1 MSRRLTK
8 REKRELNNVAKRHW
22 KAILVILLL
31 LVVLFVV
38 AYYMGWIDLLIAKFR
53 PDDNDDEV
61 VLSTAG
67 GYETTVTQFDDLKVT
82 FLDVGQADCIIVQL
96 PDGKN
101 MIIDS
106 GDFNSDQDVIEAFTT
121 ANEIDTFHYLLLTHQ
136 DRDHVGNMDWVLENY
151 KVNFIFRPNNY
162 SSHSMASSLP
172 AEFNPVITDEDA
184 YVSTSAAYAEF
195 MVAAYNE
202 GCTVELFNKDSD
214 FTNTMILGDE
224 KKTYSF
230 DFLTPTAT
238 REQVKY
244 ENPNDYSPIFVLEYA
259 GRTIMFNGDAEEEAL
274 EEYLTNYS
282 GNYKN
287 IDVLKVGHHGSLN
300 ATSSAF
306 LNAVDPE
313 IAVIQ
318 CGLGNDYGHPHQQVL
333 DMFTNYGNVELYR
346 TDTNG
351 TITLSVSA
359 SGEMDTTLTRTD
371 LTYNYT
377 CGDEMPETLQSV
389 RGFEEM
395 DGQMAVV
402 RILRDCAF
410 VERKVVL

>member
-1 MSRRLTK
+1 MARRLTK
-8 REKRELNNVAKRHW
+8 RQKRELNKVVKNHW

-31 LVVLFVV
+31 LVFFCVV

-53 PDDNDDEV
+53 PADDDDDI

-67 GYETTVTQFDDLKVT
+67 GYETEVTEFGNLKVA
-82 FLDVGQADCIIVQL
+82 FLDVGQADCIIIEL

-106 GDFNSDQDVIEAFTT
+106 GDFNSDQGVIEDYTT
-121 ANEIDTFHYLLLTHQ
+121 ANNIDTFHYLLLTHQ

-162 SSHSMASSLP
+162 TSHTMASSLP
-172 AEFNPVITDEDA
+172 AEFNPVIDDEDA
-184 YVSTSAAYAEF
+184 YVSTSEAYAEF

-214 FTNTMILGDE
+214 FTNTMILGE
-224 KKTYSF
+224 ERRTYTF
-230 DFLTPTAT
+230 DFLTPVAV
-238 REQVKY
+238 REQIKY
-244 ENPNDYSPIFVLEYA
+244 EDPNNYSPIFVLEYA
-259 GRTIMFNGDAEEEAL
+259 GKTIMFNGDAEEEAIN
-274 EEYLTNYS
+274 EYLTNYT

-287 IDVLKVGHHGSLN
+287 IDVLKVGHHGSSN
-300 ATSSAF
+300 ATTSAF

-318 CGLGNDYGHPHQQVL
+318 CGLGNDYGHPHEQVL
-333 DMFTNYGNVELYR
+333 DMLTGHGDIELYR

-351 TITLSVSA
+351 TITLSIGA
-359 SGEMDTTLTRTD
+359 SGSISTTLTRTD
-371 LTYNYT
+371 LTYNFT
-377 CGDEMPETLQSV
+377 CGDDMPETLQAV
-389 RGFEEM
+389 RCVEEVS
-395 DGQMAVV
+395 GVV
-402 RILRDCAF
+402 ELVRVLRECAF
-410 VERKVVL
+410 IERKVVL

>member
-53 PDDNDDEV
+53 PADDDDF
-61 VLSTAG
+61 G
-67 GYETTVTQFDDLKVT
+67 NLKVA

-184 YVSTSAAYAEF
+184 YISTSAAYAEF

-274 EEYLTNYS
+274 EEYLTTYS

-287 IDVLKVGHHGSLN
+287 IDVLKVGHHGSFN

-333 DMFTNYGNVELYR
+333 DMFTSYGNVELYR

-377 CGDEMPETLQSV
+377 CGDDMPETLQSV

>member
-184 YVSTSAAYAEF
+184 YISTSAAYAEF

-214 FTNTMILGDE
+214 FTNTMILGEE

-274 EEYLTNYS
+274 EEYLTTYS

-287 IDVLKVGHHGSLN
+287 IDVLKVGHHGSFN

-333 DMFTNYGNVELYR
+333 DMFTSYGNVELYR

-377 CGDEMPETLQSV
+377 CGDDMPETLQSV

-395 DGQMAVV
+395 DGLVEVV